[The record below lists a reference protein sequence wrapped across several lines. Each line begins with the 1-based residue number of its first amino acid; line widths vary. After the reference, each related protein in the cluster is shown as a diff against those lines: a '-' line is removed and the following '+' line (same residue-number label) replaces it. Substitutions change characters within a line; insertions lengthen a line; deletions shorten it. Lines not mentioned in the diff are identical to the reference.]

1 MVAIVESDQLHS
13 ITQTDGAHLAGSGMG
28 LRTSCRARAVGG
40 REIGN
45 LRVAVAHASL
55 ARLIVQLV
63 LRRNRDVIGDGILS
77 GGTERTAIELE
88 TASRRQRLHVEE
100 GRRTPG

>member
-28 LRTSCRARAVGG
+28 LCTSCRARAIGG

-45 LRVAVAHASL
+45 LRVAVAPVSL
-55 ARLIVQLV
+55 TGLIVRLLG
-63 LRRNRDVIGDGILS
+63 LRRDRGVSADGTFS
-77 GGTERTAIELE
+77 AGPESTAIEIE
-88 TASRRQRLHVEE
+88 AASRRQRLHIE
-100 GRRTPG
+100 